1 MLRYD
6 LARPEEA
13 DLIEPAV
20 EKVLDQGLRTPDI
33 LQEGKDGETLIG
45 CKEMGDAV
53 AKALEALMS

>member
-1 MLRYD
+1 M
-6 LARPEEA
+6 
-13 DLIEPAV
+13 